1 MFEFLICALAGIG
14 AGVATGFAGLSAAVY
29 IAPILVTFLGIPS
42 YEAIGIA
49 LASDVLASGAS
60 SLTYYRHGNIDIKRC
75 IPLLTSVISFTII
88 GSVIGFFVSSTEIGD
103 TAMTYWTV
111 IISLGL
117 GLWFLIKPVDSKPGH
132 VFSEKIRTIAAVLL
146 GAYTG
151 FLCGFQGTGGGMMML
166 FILTLV
172 MGYALKTAVGTSVF
186 IMTFTAFIGAIS
198 HFAINGMPDLRRLI
212 ICIVFTLVAAQIS
225 ASLANK
231 IKVSSCN
238 LIIGVLLAVSGVI
251 MLLINLYES
260 GISFISTGAL
270 VGIGAGAVV
279 VIVLLVLIEI
289 KRLKNKEGKE

>member
-1 MFEFLICALAGIG
+1 MFEFLVCALAGIG

-29 IAPILVTFLGIPS
+29 ISPILVTFLGIPS

-75 IPLLTSVISFTII
+75 IPLLASVISFTII
-88 GSVIGFFVSSTEIGD
+88 GSIVGFFVSSTDVGD

-117 GLWFLIKPVDSKPGH
+117 GFWFMIKPVDGNRGH
-132 VFSEKIRTIAAVLL
+132 VFSEKTRTIVAVLL

-166 FILTLV
+166 FILTMV

-186 IMTFTAFIGAIS
+186 IMTFTAFIGAVS
-198 HFAINGMPDLRRLI
+198 HFAINGMPDLRRLA
-212 ICIVFTLVAAQIS
+212 ICVVFTLIAAQIS

-251 MLLINLYES
+251 MLLINLRNS
-260 GISFISTGAL
+260 GFADFDTKDLIL
-270 VGIGAGAVV
+270 IGVGAVF
-279 VIVLLVLIEI
+279 VILLVLIFEI
-289 KRLKNKEGKE
+289 RQLNKKNEKE

>member
-1 MFEFLICALAGIG
+1 MFEFLVCALAGIG

-29 IAPILVTFLGIPS
+29 ISPILVTFLGIPS

-75 IPLLTSVISFTII
+75 IPLLASVISFTII
-88 GSVIGFFVSSTEIGD
+88 GSIVGFFVSSTDIGD

-117 GLWFLIKPVDSKPGH
+117 GFWFMIKPVDGNRGH
-132 VFSEKIRTIAAVLL
+132 VFSEKTRTIFAVLL

-166 FILTLV
+166 FILTMV

-186 IMTFTAFIGAIS
+186 IMTFTAFIGAVS
-198 HFAINGMPDLRRLI
+198 HFAINGMPDLRRLA
-212 ICIVFTLVAAQIS
+212 ICVVFTLIAAQIS

-251 MLLINLYES
+251 MLLINLRNS
-260 GISFISTGAL
+260 GFADFDTKDLIL
-270 VGIGAGAVV
+270 IGAGAVF
-279 VIVLLVLIEI
+279 VILLILIFEI
-289 KRLKNKEGKE
+289 RQLNKKNGKE

>member
-1 MFEFLICALAGIG
+1 MFEFIVCALAGIG

-29 IAPILVTFLGIPS
+29 ISPILVTFLGIPS

-75 IPLLTSVISFTII
+75 IPLLASIISFTII
-88 GSVIGFFVSSTEIGD
+88 GSIIGFFVSSTEIGD

-117 GLWFLIKPVDSKPGH
+117 GFWFMIKPVDGNRRH
-132 VFSEKIRTIAAVLL
+132 VFSEKTRTIIAVLL

-186 IMTFTAFIGAIS
+186 IMTFTALIGAVS
-198 HFAINGMPDLRRLI
+198 HFAINGMPDINRLV
-212 ICIVFTLVAAQIS
+212 ICVVFTLIAAQIS

-231 IKVSSCN
+231 MKVSSCN

-251 MLLINLYES
+251 MLLINLQNS
-260 GISFISTGAL
+260 GFADFDAADLI
-270 VGIGAGAVV
+270 GIGAGAIV
-279 VIVLLVLIEI
+279 VIILILLFEI
-289 KRLKNKEGKE
+289 RHLKKKDGEE

>member
-14 AGVATGFAGLSAAVY
+14 AGVVTGFAGLSAAVY

-117 GLWFLIKPVDSKPGH
+117 GFWFLIKPVDSNRGH

-186 IMTFTAFIGAIS
+186 IMTFTALIGAIS
-198 HFAINGMPDLRRLI
+198 HFAINGMPDPKRLI
-212 ICIVFTLVAAQIS
+212 VCIVFTLVAAQIS

-231 IKVSSCN
+231 IKVSSCS

-270 VGIGAGAVV
+270 IGIGAGAVV
-279 VIVLLVLIEI
+279 VIVLIVLIEI
-289 KRLKNKEGKE
+289 KRLKNKDGKE

>member
-1 MFEFLICALAGIG
+1 MFEFIICALAGIG

-29 IAPILVTFLGIPS
+29 ISPILVTFLGIPS

-75 IPLLTSVISFTII
+75 IPLLASVISFAII
-88 GSVIGFFVSSTEIGD
+88 GSIVGFFVSSTDIGD

-111 IISLGL
+111 LISLGL
-117 GLWFLIKPVDSKPGH
+117 GLWFLIKPANNNRGH
-132 VFSEKIRTIAAVLL
+132 VFSEKTRTIFAVLM

-151 FLCGFQGTGGGMMML
+151 FVCGFQGTGGGMMML
-166 FILTLV
+166 FILTIV

-186 IMTFTAFIGAIS
+186 IMTFTALIGAVS
-198 HFAINGMPDLRRLI
+198 HFAINGMPDLRQLAICVISTLI
-212 ICIVFTLVAAQIS
+212 AAQIS

-251 MLLINLYES
+251 MLLINLRDS
-260 GISFISTGAL
+260 GFADFDTTDLIL
-270 VGIGAGAVV
+270 IGAGAIF
-279 VIVLLVLIEI
+279 VILLILLFEI
-289 KRLKNKEGKE
+289 RQLRKKDRKE

>member
-1 MFEFLICALAGIG
+1 MFEFIVCALAGIG

-29 IAPILVTFLGIPS
+29 ISPILVTFLGIPS

-75 IPLLTSVISFTII
+75 IPLLASVISFTII
-88 GSVIGFFVSSTEIGD
+88 GSIVGFFVSSTDIGD

-117 GLWFLIKPVDSKPGH
+117 GFWLMIKPVDGNRGH
-132 VFSEKIRTIAAVLL
+132 VFSEKTRTICAVLL

-166 FILTLV
+166 FILTMV

-186 IMTFTAFIGAIS
+186 IMTFTAFIGAVS
-198 HFAINGMPDLRRLI
+198 HFAINGMPDLRRLA
-212 ICIVFTLVAAQIS
+212 ICVVFTLIAAQIS

-251 MLLINLYES
+251 MLLINLQNS
-260 GISFISTGAL
+260 GFADFDTKDLIL
-270 VGIGAGAVV
+270 IGVGAVF
-279 VIVLLVLIEI
+279 VILLILIFEI
-289 KRLKNKEGKE
+289 RQLNKKNGKE